1 MAHFLLG
8 NLGSRLGDVS
18 GPTTHW
24 RRAYELR
31 EELSARERPLVI
43 ASYQKLHGD
52 YEKAVQ
58 TLELLVELYPDDLDG
73 RRELALAFD
82 AAGEPSR
89 AVEELREVVR
99 LDPYDLRS
107 WGNLGLFLVT
117 MGDFKGAADV
127 YDEAGRRT
135 LTSPYFGWGR
145 GLLKLGLGDVQGA
158 LSEFGALEKAGPPF
172 ESLGRLYTA
181 RTAIHEGRFAQAHEE
196 LATGFRAE
204 RALGKGR
211 FLALG
216 RILSARLFWLEG
228 NRAEA
233 RREIEDVLVTGKE
246 TEEDVLGDAGQLL
259 AEMGDLGR
267 ARAALRWLESS
278 DGPPHTPF
286 RRAYI
291 HNLLAEIA
299 LSKNQADRA
308 IDLFQQAAEDYP
320 QYTSHLGLA
329 RAYEARRDWRRA
341 AEERRRVLDARGE
354 ILRYGFPADWALG
367 HLELAR
373 VERRLGDETG
383 ADGHY
388 QAFLDLWKDAG
399 DLPLRQRAVR
409 EWGQR
414 ADKVAF
420 EKRKEGV

>member
-8 NLGSRLGDVS
+8 NLASRLGDVS
-18 GPTTHW
+18 GPTTHG

-31 EELSARERPLVI
+31 EELSDRERPLVV
-43 ASYQKLHGD
+43 ASYQKLQGD
-52 YEKAVQ
+52 YGKAVE
-58 TLELLVELYPDDLDG
+58 TLKLLTEIYPDDLDG

-82 AAGEPSR
+82 AAGEPSK
-89 AVEELREVVR
+89 AVEELRQVVR

-107 WGNLGLFLVT
+107 YGNLGLFLVT
-117 MGDFKGAADV
+117 AGDFKGAADI
-127 YDEAGRRT
+127 YDEAGRRA
-135 LTSPYFGWGR
+135 LSSPYFGWGR

-158 LSEFGALEKAGPPF
+158 LSEFHALEKAGPPF

-181 RTAIHEGRFAQAHEE
+181 RTAIHEGRFAEAHEE

-204 RALGKGR
+204 RALGRGR

-228 NRAEA
+228 RRAEA
-233 RREIEDVLVTGKE
+233 RRELEDVLVAGKE
-246 TEEDVLGDAGQLL
+246 TEEDVLGDTGQLL
-259 AEMGDLGR
+259 AEMGALDR
-267 ARAALRWLESS
+267 ARVALRWLDSG

-286 RRAYI
+286 RRSYI

-299 LSKNQADRA
+299 LSEGQADRA
-308 IDLFQQAAEDYP
+308 IELFQEAAEDYG
-320 QYTSHLGLA
+320 QYISHLGLA
-329 RAYEARRDWRRA
+329 RAYAAKKDWRRA

-354 ILRYGFPADWALG
+354 ILRFGFPADWALG

-373 VERRLGDETG
+373 VERRLGDETA

-409 EWGQR
+409 EWGQG
-414 ADKVAF
+414 ADKGAF